1 MEYTVRLTE
10 TTDANKI
17 RLLYLQVASET
28 GGIAREADEITPDYI
43 ANNLQKALKN
53 GIGLVIE
60 HPQDAGQLI
69 AEIHCSK
76 PGPRSFDHV
85 LSDLTVVVHPD
96 FQDQGLGKL
105 LFTTLL
111 QQIATHRP
119 DILRVELITKE
130 SNSRA
135 IALYQKVGFVI
146 EGRFENRIN
155 SKGVLEADIPMAWF
169 NIGFGNH

>member
-1 MEYTVRLTE
+1 MSYIVRFVK
-10 TTDANKI
+10 TTDENKI
-17 RLLYLQVASET
+17 RLLYQEVATGS

-43 ANNLQKALKN
+43 TNNLQKALKN
-53 GIGLVIE
+53 GIGLVID
-60 HPQDAGQLI
+60 HPQDSGQLI

-76 PGPRSFDHV
+76 PGPRSFNHV

-96 FQDQGLGKL
+96 FQGKGLGKL

-111 QQIATHRP
+111 QHIETTRQ

-135 IALYQKVGFVI
+135 IALYQKIGFVI
-146 EGRFENRIN
+146 EGRFEKRIH
-155 SKGVLEADIPMAWF
+155 SKGLMEADIPMAWF
-169 NIGFGNH
+169 NKNFRNP

>member
-1 MEYTVRLTE
+1 MNYIVRFVKTADE
-10 TTDANKI
+10 NKI
-17 RLLYLQVASET
+17 RLLYQEVATGS

-53 GIGLVIE
+53 GIGLVID
-60 HPQDAGQLI
+60 HPQDAGRLI

-76 PGPRSFDHV
+76 PEPRSFDHV

-96 FQDQGLGKL
+96 FQGKGLGRL

-111 QQIATHRP
+111 QHIKSNRP

-130 SNSRA
+130 SNNRA
-135 IALYQKVGFVI
+135 IALYQQTGFVI
-146 EGRFENRIN
+146 EGRFEKRIN

-169 NIGFGNH
+169 NSGFEGH